1 MRIPE
6 KMRLLREMQKKQDLL
21 SIKGGKSF
29 EDLEIWKTPK
39 KVTEYAGNRK
49 RIHLIH
55 WYAKNRSS
63 LELTDVEKFHFTMLY
78 LSDFDCKFDEI
89 YFTVAI
95 DDMDAD
101 PLKEFISDK
110 INELTKKVLEENLSV
125 RELEALASGEEI
137 ERKNKIVKKPKSNEY
152 TSLEKELTEY
162 YGTKVKIANKKLII
176 SFENNQ
182 DLNRIL
188 EMINYNK

>member
-1 MRIPE
+1 MGHARC
-6 KMRLLREMQKKQDLL
+6 L
-21 SIKGGKSF
+21 SK
-29 EDLEIWKTPK
+29 
-39 KVTEYAGNRK
+39 
-49 RIHLIH
+49 
-55 WYAKNRSS
+55 
-63 LELTDVEKFHFTMLY
+63 
-78 LSDFDCKFDEI
+78 LSDIE
-89 YFTVAI
+89 
-95 DDMDAD
+95 
-101 PLKEFISDK
+101 K